1 MNLDNGR
8 MNDDQRIMITF
19 EIDQEGA
26 GDAFYFHMLQ
36 YLSIRFVLGTD
47 NPGSPYNLEDYMALI
62 LVVKLVCS
70 SLLVVTNS

>member
-1 MNLDNGR
+1 MIMFLLKLDK
-8 MNDDQRIMITF
+8 
-19 EIDQEGA
+19 EGA

-62 LVVKLVCS
+62 LVVKLGCS